1 LVAVAAC
8 AVAEDGESIH
18 TIITT
23 LPCFGGGGDELVP
36 VPCTFALNA
45 GESNKGAGFA
55 LGGASIG
62 GGLGTQFGAGSF
74 GGVVTTTT
82 TQPLDAD
89 SEGGAAS
96 GEGEVEETV
105 VDDADEEEEEEEA
118 EEAFTCM
125 SLIPLDDPDAQF
137 ACAQFIFN
145 DNNRLCCTCV
155 NPQAVSVGEKIQ
167 FSAES
172 NCTSEQVVDDIKE
185 NVEFQRNVSGTEGAC
200 LKRCCTA
207 EDSATALVFEVSV
220 DIANQESETRTV
232 CTEQTTKTGD
242 DCHCTSTA
250 IDDEEEVPPCE
261 DNATVTILIVVFSVI
276 VFVVLALAVY
286 FIVKRDEDDDKV

>member
-1 LVAVAAC
+1 MAAC

-172 NCTSEQVVDDIKE
+172 NCTKHYPAGFFYS
-185 NVEFQRNVSGTEGAC
+185 
-200 LKRCCTA
+200 
-207 EDSATALVFEVSV
+207 
-220 DIANQESETRTV
+220 
-232 CTEQTTKTGD
+232 
-242 DCHCTSTA
+242 
-250 IDDEEEVPPCE
+250 
-261 DNATVTILIVVFSVI
+261 
-276 VFVVLALAVY
+276 
-286 FIVKRDEDDDKV
+286 